1 MPSAPIPA
9 DALYFDFAPYMEQE
23 PQRILRDEGVAGLNP
38 LAILEAVGRGAERPS
53 EIASRLGTPQSN
65 LSRVLQLLLDTSV
78 LVRDLPF
85 GESVRSAKK
94 TRYRIQAGLGS
105 RVPSGTGRGA
115 SNSTWSRRTRTT
127 RRASW

>member
-1 MPSAPIPA
+1 MASQLQKWLDHGIP
-9 DALYFDFAPYMEQE
+9 DGCLL
-23 PQRILRDEGVAGLNP
+23 ILSGSSTRM
-38 LAILEAVGRGAERPS
+38 
-53 EIASRLGTPQSN
+53 
-65 LSRVLQLLLDTSV
+65 QLLLDTSV

-94 TRYRIQAGLGS
+94 TRYRIQAGFGS